1 VLVDSGVIQLVVV
14 AKGENRIRCKVVIGG
29 TLRSHRHINLPG
41 VHVNLPA
48 LTEKDLHDIE
58 LGVAVG
64 VDFVALSFARQKS
77 DVDEL
82 RRVLREKRSGALIVA
97 KIEEQSGVKQINEII
112 QAADAIMIAR
122 GDLGIEISMEE
133 LPIIQRRILKSCLR
147 LGKPVIVAIDD

>member
-1 VLVDSGVIQLVVV
+1 
-14 AKGENRIRCKVVIGG
+14 
-29 TLRSHRHINLPG
+29 
-41 VHVNLPA
+41 
-48 LTEKDLHDIE
+48 LHDIE

-122 GDLGIEISMEE
+122 GDLGIEIPMEE
-133 LPIIQRRILKSCLR
+133 LPIIQRRIVKSCLR
-147 LGKPVIVAIDD
+147 LGKPVIVATHMLESMIENPVPTRAEITDVRERGL